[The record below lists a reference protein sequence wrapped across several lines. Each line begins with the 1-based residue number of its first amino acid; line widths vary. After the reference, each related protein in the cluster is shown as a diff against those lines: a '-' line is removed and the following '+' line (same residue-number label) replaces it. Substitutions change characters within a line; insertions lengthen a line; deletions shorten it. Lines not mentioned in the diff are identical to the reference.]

1 MRRTALSRV
10 DMMSRELWTVEAR
23 DPNADDPAVR
33 DWTIW
38 TEWVDR
44 ATAEVEMG
52 RARDDGYQA
61 RIVRSR

>member
-1 MRRTALSRV
+1 
-10 DMMSRELWTVEAR
+10 MMSRELWTVEAR